1 MTVMVGGQAREF
13 RGMVVE
19 GRASS
24 FRTPIAEE
32 ANFFIAGLLYLSCL
46 VTVGNLEAY
55 SIASENRSSVAL
67 RSAVLTWTSVGSE
80 MAC

>member
-1 MTVMVGGQAREF
+1 LVVKHESFGGWWL
-13 RGMVVE
+13 
-19 GRASS
+19 RAVLLL
-24 FRTPIAEE
+24 FELRAIAEE

-46 VTVGNLEAY
+46 VTVGNLGAY

-67 RSAVLTWTSVGSE
+67 RSAVHTWTSVGSE